1 MMQKKHVAVLFG
13 GQSSEYEISLQ
24 SAYAVLQAIQ
34 REQWDVLPI
43 GITQQGAWFAYE
55 GPWEAIPQDAWHGGP
70 LSPIAPLLDGQ
81 RRGFW
86 KLSPQ
91 PEFLPVDVAFPV
103 LHGRRGEDGTVQ
115 GLLELMGIPCVGSG
129 VLASALCMD
138 KHRAHQLASLAGV
151 AIPKGVAF
159 SAGEL
164 DCAFKRIHRELEP
177 PLFVKP
183 LRAGSSL
190 GISRISAWPELP
202 KAIRD
207 ALLLDSQVLVEE
219 EIPGFEVGCA
229 VLGEKSFTVG
239 RVDEI
244 ETPHP
249 LFDFHEKYTLEH
261 SAIHTP
267 ARISPEK
274 EREIQQA
281 AVTVYRALGCAGY
294 ARVDMFLTPTGK
306 IVFNEA
312 NTIPGLTGHSRFPAM
327 LQAVGINFPQVVD
340 RLLKEA
346 LSHGES

>member
-1 MMQKKHVAVLFG
+1 MKKKRVAVLFG
-13 GQSSEYEISLQ
+13 GQSSEYDISLQ
-24 SAYAVLQAIQ
+24 SAYAVLRAIPKE
-34 REQWDVLPI
+34 RWEVVPV
-43 GITQQGAWFAYE
+43 GITRQGAWLAYE
-55 GPWEAIPQDAWHGGP
+55 GPWKAIPQDQWLRGT
-70 LSPIAPLLDGQ
+70 LSPIAPSLDGK

-91 PEFLPVDVAFPV
+91 PDFLPVDVVFPV

-115 GLLELMGIPCVGSG
+115 GLLELMNLPYVGSG

-151 AIPKGVAF
+151 AAPKGMAF
-159 SAGEL
+159 SVGEL
-164 DCAFKRIHRELEP
+164 DCALGRIRRELAP

-190 GISRISAWPELP
+190 GISRIASWSELP
-202 KAIRD
+202 RAIHD
-207 ALLLDSQVLVEE
+207 ALAFDSQALVEE
-219 EIPGFEVGCA
+219 EVPGFEVGCA
-229 VLGEKSFTVG
+229 VLGEDSFTVG

-261 SAIHTP
+261 SVIHTP
-267 ARISPEK
+267 ARIPPEK

-281 AVTVYRALGCAGY
+281 AVTVYRALGCSGY
-294 ARVDMFLTPTGK
+294 ARVDMFLTPEGK
-306 IVFNEA
+306 IFFNEV
-312 NTIPGLTGHSRFPAM
+312 NTIPGLTAHSRFPAM
-327 LQAVGINFPQVVD
+327 LRAAGMDFPQVVE

-346 LSHGES
+346 LSHGEG